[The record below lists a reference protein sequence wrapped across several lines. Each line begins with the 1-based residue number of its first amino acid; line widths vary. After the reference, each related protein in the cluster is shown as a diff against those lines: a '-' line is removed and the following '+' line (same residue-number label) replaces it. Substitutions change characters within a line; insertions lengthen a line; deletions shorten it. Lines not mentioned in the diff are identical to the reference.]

1 MLAIRSLSRSQT
13 TVAARRGLVTSAQK
27 RALNKSQLEGGAKSS
42 TAAVQGGGDAIK
54 PASVPS
60 TPSGGG
66 GGGGGGAIVA
76 LLLGAGGVG
85 AAYYNDLIP
94 SEYLPGFMKADKA
107 KPAEP
112 TKKEKNISHELKQA
126 VKEVKALQAA
136 EAKKEQPEESKPEE
150 PEQPPVPEHP
160 EDGNRVTNEM
170 INTFYAKVN
179 EGKAKEEE
187 EQLEKAQESAVKA
200 TEYNEGETVTVV
212 EEVDVSLP
220 SSASAISE
228 LQSKARAE
236 TSSALATAQ
245 ANLRTDLDQT
255 FLSDLDSLSPSQL
268 RIRIVQLVAEMTDR
282 TKWEAIRIQEFL
294 SLKEK
299 EVGEKYLEI
308 LQKQRLEYEDLLA
321 RRIREAEDSITR
333 QANEALRAKD
343 ESMQNLLA
351 AMRDGREK
359 EMQDS
364 VQAEVDKIRGDL
376 ELEYQKRLQNALA
389 EMKHAH
395 VSELN
400 KYTDSL
406 SKMQAKMSDLETRL
420 QISRQYESGSKR
432 AHAVSAAALALTN
445 KLENGEPVEVEVA
458 ALKGATAGE
467 EEGVIASAVK
477 MIPRE
482 VGSGK
487 RVLSLGELQ
496 TAFDES
502 YKKGRQ
508 AAMVPEGRSGL
519 EGQLLGMLFAN
530 LSVPPSPDATNADET
545 DPAILTDSILSTA
558 RKYVHSGDIEKAVE
572 QLDRLRG
579 QTAYVM
585 SDWKKNAM
593 DRVATE
599 RALKVI
605 KLECAL
611 LNKDLV
617 GTSL

>member
-1 MLAIRSLSRSQT
+1 MLAIRSLTRSST
-13 TVAARRGLVTSAQK
+13 KVATRRNLVTSAQK
-27 RALNKSQLEGGAKSS
+27 RALNKSQLEGAAKS
-42 TAAVQGGGDAIK
+42 TAAAVQGGGDAIK

-60 TPSGGG
+60 TPSSG

-94 SEYLPGFMKADKA
+94 SEYLPGFMKTDKA
-107 KPAEP
+107 GPAKP
-112 TKKEKNISHELKQA
+112 TKKEKNISDELKQA
-126 VKEVKALQAA
+126 VKEVKALQDPG
-136 EAKKEQPEESKPEE
+136 EKEQEPQSKQEQ

-170 INTFYAKVN
+170 IHSFYTKVN
-179 EGKAKEEE
+179 EGKAKED
-187 EQLEKAQESAVKA
+187 EQLEKAQESAVQA
-200 TEYNEGETVTVV
+200 TQYNEGETVAVV
-212 EEVDVSLP
+212 SEVDSSLP
-220 SSASAISE
+220 SSSSAISE
-228 LQSKARAE
+228 LQSKARIE
-236 TSSALATAQ
+236 TSTALASAQ
-245 ANLRTDLDQT
+245 ANLRKDLDQT
-255 FLSDLDSLSPSQL
+255 FLSDIDSLSPSQL
-268 RIRIVQLVAEMTDR
+268 RIRIIQLVAEMTDR

-308 LQKQRLEYEDLLA
+308 LQKQRLDYEDLLA

-333 QANEALRAKD
+333 QANEALRAKE

-364 VQAEVDKIRGDL
+364 VQAEVEKIRGDL
-376 ELEYQKRLQNALA
+376 ELEYQKRLQNSLG
-389 EMKHAH
+389 EMKHLH
-395 VSELN
+395 ISELK

-406 SKMQAKMSDLETRL
+406 TKMQAKMSDLETRL

-482 VGSGK
+482 VGRGK

-496 TAFDES
+496 TAFDVS
-502 YKKGRQ
+502 YKKGR
-508 AAMVPEGRSGL
+508 E
-519 EGQLLGMLFAN
+519 
-530 LSVPPSPDATNADET
+530 
-545 DPAILTDSILSTA
+545 
-558 RKYVHSGDIEKAVE
+558 
-572 QLDRLRG
+572 
-579 QTAYVM
+579 
-585 SDWKKNAM
+585 
-593 DRVATE
+593 
-599 RALKVI
+599 
-605 KLECAL
+605 
-611 LNKDLV
+611 V
-617 GTSL
+617 G